1 MKRKNVFKNYKVDY
15 MDNKDDDKNIFIFI
29 IPIIQSDLID
39 KL

>member
-15 MDNKDDDKNIFIFI
+15 MDNKDDDKIFIFI